1 MIFPI
6 ITLLTALAM
15 ATTAAVFAVF
25 GIVAI
30 FAGMPTFALVMGTV
44 IELGK
49 VVGVSWIY
57 RNWTEP
63 TKIKYFMLPLVFVA
77 MLLTSMGIFGLLSK
91 AHLDQT
97 QAVGSNSLV
106 IERLD
111 QQIAREQ
118 TRIDNAEQVVSQ
130 LDETVNTLI
139 EFSRIS
145 GPDGARAVREGQE
158 EQRTELTALIN
169 TAQDKIDEL
178 QTQRLE
184 LQKEVDAV
192 ELEVGPVLYIA
203 QLIYEDGEERLEDAV
218 RWVIIAFI
226 FVFDPMAIMLLI
238 AANYSL
244 MSLKREEQKSKTNVV
259 IKGGKKYVEVE
270 EGEIMEMNSGVGSK
284 EGHGLST

>member
-6 ITLLTALAM
+6 ITLITALAM
-15 ATTAAVFAVF
+15 ATTAAVFAIF
-25 GIVAI
+25 GILAI
-30 FAGMPTFALVMGTV
+30 FAGMPAFALVMGTV

-57 RNWTEP
+57 RNWKEP
-63 TKIKYFMLPLVFVA
+63 TRIKYFMIPLVFVA

-97 QAVGSNSLV
+97 QAVGSNALV

-158 EQRTELTALIN
+158 EQRSELTELIN
-169 TAQDKIDEL
+169 TAQDRIDEL
-178 QTQRLE
+178 QTERLE

-192 ELEVGPVLYIA
+192 QLEVGPVLYIA

-226 FVFDPMAIMLLI
+226 FVFDPMAILLLI

-244 MSLKREEQKSKTNVV
+244 MSRNTVV
-259 IKGGKKYVEVE
+259 RDGKKYVEVE
-270 EGEIMEMNSGVGSK
+270 EESIMQMGIGSK
-284 EGHGLST
+284 EGHGLNG

>member
-6 ITLLTALAM
+6 ITLITALGM
-15 ATTAAVFAVF
+15 ATTAAVFAIF

-30 FAGMPTFALVMGTV
+30 FAGMPMFALVMGSV

-63 TKIKYFMLPLVFVA
+63 TKIKYFMMPLVFIA

-97 QAVGSNSLV
+97 QAVGSNTLA

-118 TRIDNAEQVVSQ
+118 TRIDNAESVVSQ

-158 EQRTELTALIN
+158 EQRTELTALID
-169 TAQDKIDEL
+169 TAQDRIDDL

-184 LQKEVDAV
+184 LQREVNAV

-226 FVFDPMAIMLLI
+226 FVFDPMAILLLI

-244 MSLKREEQKSKTNVV
+244 MSRKTVV
-259 IKGGKKYVEVE
+259 KDGKKYVEVE
-270 EGEIMEMNSGVGSK
+270 ETSIMQMGSK
-284 EGHGLST
+284 EGHGLNG

>member
-1 MIFPI
+1 MIFPVL
-6 ITLLTALAM
+6 TLITALGM
-15 ATTAAVFAVF
+15 AATAAVFAIF

-30 FAGMPTFALVMGTV
+30 FAGMPAFALVMGSV
-44 IELGK
+44 IETGK
-49 VVGVSWIY
+49 IVGVSWIY
-57 RNWTEP
+57 RNWNEP
-63 TKIKYFMLPLVFVA
+63 TRIKYFMMPLVFIA

-97 QAVGSNSLV
+97 QTVGSNSLV

-111 QQIAREQ
+111 QQIEREQ
-118 TRIDNAEQVVSQ
+118 TRIDNAESVVSQ

-158 EQRTELTALIN
+158 EQRSELTEIIESS
-169 TAQDKIDEL
+169 QDRIDEL
-178 QTQRLE
+178 RTERLE
-184 LQKEVDAV
+184 LQKEVNAV

-203 QLIYEDGEERLEDAV
+203 QLIYDDGEERLEDAV

-226 FVFDPMAIMLLI
+226 FVFDPMAILLLI

-244 MSLKREEQKSKTNVV
+244 MNRKTV
-259 IKGGKKYVEVE
+259 IKDGKKYVEVE
-270 EGEIMEMNSGVGSK
+270 EKSIMQMGSK
-284 EGHGLST
+284 EGHGISE

>member
-6 ITLLTALAM
+6 ITLITALGM
-15 ATTAAVFAVF
+15 ATTAAVFAIF

-30 FAGMPTFALVMGTV
+30 FAGMPTFALIMGSV

-63 TKIKYFMLPLVFVA
+63 TKIKYFMMPLVFVA

-118 TRIDNAEQVVSQ
+118 TRIDNAESVISQ

-158 EQRTELTALIN
+158 EQRTELTALID
-169 TAQDKIDEL
+169 TAQDRIDEL
-178 QTQRLE
+178 QTERLE
-184 LQKEVDAV
+184 LQREVNAV

-203 QLIYEDGEERLEDAV
+203 QLIYDDGEERLEDAV

-226 FVFDPMAIMLLI
+226 FVFDPMAILLLI

-244 MSLKREEQKSKTNVV
+244 MNRKVT
-259 IKGGKKYVEVE
+259 IKDGKKYVEVE
-270 EGEIMEMNSGVGSK
+270 ETAIMQMGSK
-284 EGHGLST
+284 EGHGLSD

>member
-6 ITLLTALAM
+6 ITLITALAM
-15 ATTAAVFAVF
+15 ATTAAVFAIF
-25 GIVAI
+25 GILAI
-30 FAGMPTFALVMGTV
+30 FAGMPAFALVMGTV

-57 RNWTEP
+57 RNWKEP
-63 TKIKYFMLPLVFVA
+63 TRIKYFMIPLVFVA

-158 EQRTELTALIN
+158 EQRSELTELIN
-169 TAQDKIDEL
+169 TAQDRIDEL
-178 QTQRLE
+178 QTERLE

-192 ELEVGPVLYIA
+192 QLEVGPVLYIA

-226 FVFDPMAIMLLI
+226 FVFDPMAILLLI

-244 MSLKREEQKSKTNVV
+244 MSRNTVV
-259 IKGGKKYVEVE
+259 RDGKKYVEVE
-270 EGEIMEMNSGVGSK
+270 EESIMQMGIGSK
-284 EGHGLST
+284 EGHGLNG

>member
-6 ITLLTALAM
+6 ITLITALAM
-15 ATTAAVFAVF
+15 ATTAAVFAIF

-30 FAGMPTFALVMGTV
+30 FAGMPAFALVMGSV

-57 RNWTEP
+57 RNWNEP
-63 TKIKYFMLPLVFVA
+63 TKIKYFMMPLVFVA

-97 QAVGSNSLV
+97 QAVSSNALV
-106 IERLD
+106 IERLN

-118 TRIDNAEQVVSQ
+118 TRIDNAESVVSQ

-158 EQRTELTALIN
+158 EQRTELTALID
-169 TAQDKIDEL
+169 TSQDKIDEL
-178 QTQRLE
+178 QSQRLE
-184 LQKEVDAV
+184 LQKKVEAV

-226 FVFDPMAIMLLI
+226 FVFDPMAILLLI

-244 MSLKREEQKSKTNVV
+244 MSRKTVV
-259 IKGGKKYVEVE
+259 KDGKKYVEVE
-270 EGEIMEMNSGVGSK
+270 EKSIMQIGSK
-284 EGHGLST
+284 EGHGLHG

>member
-6 ITLLTALAM
+6 ITLITALAM
-15 ATTAAVFAVF
+15 ATTAAVFAIF
-25 GIVAI
+25 GILAI
-30 FAGMPTFALVMGTV
+30 FAGMPAFALVMGTV

-63 TKIKYFMLPLVFVA
+63 TRIKYFMIPLVFVA

-158 EQRTELTALIN
+158 EQRSELTELIN
-169 TAQDKIDEL
+169 TAQDRIDEL
-178 QTQRLE
+178 QTERLE

-192 ELEVGPVLYIA
+192 QLEVGPVLYIA

-226 FVFDPMAIMLLI
+226 FVFDPMAILLLI

-244 MSLKREEQKSKTNVV
+244 MSRNTVV
-259 IKGGKKYVEVE
+259 RDGKKYVEVE
-270 EGEIMEMNSGVGSK
+270 EESIMQMGIGSK
-284 EGHGLST
+284 EGHGLNG

>member
-6 ITLLTALAM
+6 ITLITALAM
-15 ATTAAVFAVF
+15 ATTAAVFAIF
-25 GIVAI
+25 GILAI

-63 TKIKYFMLPLVFVA
+63 TRIKYFMIPLVFVA

-97 QAVGSNSLV
+97 QAVGSNALV

-118 TRIDNAEQVVSQ
+118 TRIDNAESVVSQ

-145 GPDGARAVREGQE
+145 GPDGARAVRDGQQ
-158 EQRTELTALIN
+158 EQRDELTALIN

-178 QTQRLE
+178 QTERLE
-184 LQKEVDAV
+184 LQREVEQV
-192 ELEVGPVLYIA
+192 QLEVGPVLYIA

-226 FVFDPMAIMLLI
+226 FVFDPMAILLLI

-244 MSLKREEQKSKTNVV
+244 MSRHTV
-259 IKGGKKYVEVE
+259 IRDGKKYVEVE
-270 EGEIMEMNSGVGSK
+270 EESIMQMGSSSK
-284 EGHGLST
+284 EGHGLSA

>member
-6 ITLLTALAM
+6 LTLITALAM
-15 ATTAAVFAVF
+15 ATTAAVFAIF

-30 FAGMPTFALVMGTV
+30 FAGMPVFALVMGSV

-57 RNWTEP
+57 RNWNEP
-63 TKIKYFMLPLVFVA
+63 TRIKYFMMPLVFVA

-97 QAVGSNSLV
+97 QAVGSNTLV

-118 TRIDNAEQVVSQ
+118 TRIDNAEAVVLQ

-145 GPDGARAVREGQE
+145 GPDGARAVREGQQ
-158 EQRTELTALIN
+158 EQRNELTALIN

-178 QTQRLE
+178 QTERLE
-184 LQKEVDAV
+184 LQKEVDAI

-226 FVFDPMAIMLLI
+226 FVFDPMAILLLI

-244 MSLKREEQKSKTNVV
+244 MSRKVV
-259 IKGGKKYVEVE
+259 VKDGKKYVEVE
-270 EGEIMEMNSGVGSK
+270 EESIMKMGVGSK
-284 EGHGLST
+284 EGHGLTA